1 MISLYT
7 MLQTLFVMC
16 RGYHASD
23 APCGL
28 LRQES
33 TFSAVMQVVIGKA
46 NGQTRHICLSH
57 VGSMKRGSPGP
68 VLQAQPLDHII
79 ALIFFSCFSCCNVII
94 VYLINCMY

>member
-1 MISLYT
+1 
-7 MLQTLFVMC
+7 MC
-16 RGYHASD
+16 RGYYASD

-33 TFSAVMQVVIGKA
+33 TFAAVMQVVIGKA
-46 NGQTRHICLSH
+46 NGQTDTSACH
-57 VGSMKRGSPGP
+57 VWSMKRGSPGP